1 MRVPPEELGN
11 GTSITVEIVDT
22 AEDLYHHFAHEMAR
36 VLRANISQARRT
48 MMILPV
54 GPTGQYRRFAT
65 LCNRERLD
73 CRNLV
78 VVGMDEYLGEDGMLV
93 PEDHPLSFRTFL
105 RRELIARLD
114 PTLRPPDAQVI
125 FPDPV
130 RLEAVDEAI
139 GRYGPVDVAFGG
151 VGMNGHIA
159 FNEPEPELEATAFA
173 ALGTRIVVLQ
183 TMTRVVNAITAAA
196 GSVDAVPTRA
206 VTVGMRQILAARRL
220 RFYLNRDWQPTVVRR
235 LLYGP
240 VSPAFPASFL
250 RTHGDVGLVLTQ
262 HAARLPEARLQ

>member
-1 MRVPPEELGN
+1 MLPEDLGK
-11 GTSITVEIVDT
+11 GTSITVEIVET

-36 VLRANISQARRT
+36 VLRANISQGRRT

-54 GPTGQYRRFAT
+54 GPTGQYRHFAA

-78 VVGMDEYLGEDGMLV
+78 VVGMDEYLREDGMPLR
-93 PEDHPLSFRTFL
+93 EDHPLSFRGFL
-105 RRELIARLD
+105 RRELVARLD
-114 PTLRPPDAQVI
+114 PALRPPDAQVI
-125 FPDPV
+125 FPDPA

-139 GRYGPVDVAFGG
+139 ERFGPLDVAFGG

-159 FNEPEPELEATAFA
+159 FNEPEAELEATAFA
-173 ALGTRIVVLQ
+173 ALGTRVVALQ

-196 GSVDAVPTRA
+196 GMVDAIPKQA
-206 VTVGMRQILAARRL
+206 VTVGMRQILAASRL
-220 RFYLNRDWQPTVVRR
+220 RFYLNREWQPAVVRR

-262 HAARLPEARLQ
+262 HAARLPEPRLQ